1 LHAALNGKRLMAYT
15 DREVGIKLDEAFA
28 SVGCRVEQISDPAAA
43 GNADLFFWEG
53 NLDALGKLREGG
65 LRVPVIVMARK
76 PELALLERLP
86 GLDADFVGEPFNIED
101 LQVRACLRLNNGEE
115 PSPGNGASADRI
127 LVAEDDPL
135 IARFLVSNLE
145 GSGFQVTL
153 VEDGDAALEA
163 LARERF
169 GLAVLDINMPKTDGY
184 GVLSQMRLR
193 PESRST
199 PVLMLSSRV
208 QEHDI
213 VRAFDLGADD
223 YVTKPFNPLE
233 LVSRIRRLMR
243 RH

>member
-1 LHAALNGKRLMAYT
+1 MAYT

-101 LQVRACLRLNNGEE
+101 LQLRACLRLNNGEE
-115 PSPGNGASADRI
+115 PSSGNGASADRI

>member
-1 LHAALNGKRLMAYT
+1 MTVLLFPLERG
-15 DREVGIKLDEAFA
+15 
-28 SVGCRVEQISDPAAA
+28 DPV
-43 GNADLFFWEG
+43 
-53 NLDALGKLREGG
+53 EGG
-65 LRVPVIVMARK
+65 VKPRRVVPVDP
-76 PELALLERLP
+76 PEDRP
-86 GLDADFVGEPFNIED
+86 PR
-101 LQVRACLRLNNGEE
+101 VRAGRE
-115 PSPGNGASADRI
+115 
-127 LVAEDDPL
+127 
-135 IARFLVSNLE
+135 
-145 GSGFQVTL
+145 
-153 VEDGDAALEA
+153 DAALEA
-163 LARERF
+163 LTKERF
-169 GLAVLDINMPKTDGY
+169 GLVVLDINMPKTDGY

>member
-1 LHAALNGKRLMAYT
+1 
-15 DREVGIKLDEAFA
+15 
-28 SVGCRVEQISDPAAA
+28 
-43 GNADLFFWEG
+43 
-53 NLDALGKLREGG
+53 
-65 LRVPVIVMARK
+65 
-76 PELALLERLP
+76 
-86 GLDADFVGEPFNIED
+86 
-101 LQVRACLRLNNGEE
+101 
-115 PSPGNGASADRI
+115 